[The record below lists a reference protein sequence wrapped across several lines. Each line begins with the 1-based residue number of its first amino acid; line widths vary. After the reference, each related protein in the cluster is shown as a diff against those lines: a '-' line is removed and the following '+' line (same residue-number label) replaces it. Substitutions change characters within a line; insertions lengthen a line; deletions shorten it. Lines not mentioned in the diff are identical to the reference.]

1 MELLLG
7 NTEDAL
13 ESGDVRTKQ
22 QRIAK
27 LAGLMPEAGFTS
39 LAYYIDLEWMYEAY
53 KRVRKDGAAGV
64 DGVTAEEYEK
74 DLDGNLRSL
83 LERFKSGRYYAPPV
97 KRVYIP
103 KGDGRKRPIGIPALE
118 DKILQRAVVMVLEP
132 LFEADFLEVSYGFRP
147 GRSVHDA
154 LEALWEK
161 VMEMGGCWVL
171 EVDIKSYFDTVEH
184 SFLREFV
191 KKRVRDGVILRTI
204 GKWLKAGV
212 MEDGAIHYPSKGTPQ
227 GGVISPLLSNIYLHE
242 VLDVWFEQEVRPR
255 LRGMAALIRF
265 ADDYVIL
272 CTSERDAHRIG
283 AVLAKRFGKHGLS
296 IHEEK
301 TRLLNF
307 YRPSG
312 EGKKSETF
320 VFLGFTHY
328 WGLSRKGNWVVKRK
342 TAKKKLK
349 AAIRRVYQWCKHHRH
364 DPVKEQW
371 SALGKKLIGHY
382 QFYGITCN
390 WRSLNSFYVAVKRSW
405 RKWLD
410 RRSRGKDMPWERFQ
424 RLLARYPLPRPRIT
438 HRYA

>member
-227 GGVISPLLSNIYLHE
+227 G
-242 VLDVWFEQEVRPR
+242 
-255 LRGMAALIRF
+255 
-265 ADDYVIL
+265 
-272 CTSERDAHRIG
+272 
-283 AVLAKRFGKHGLS
+283 
-296 IHEEK
+296 
-301 TRLLNF
+301 
-307 YRPSG
+307 
-312 EGKKSETF
+312 
-320 VFLGFTHY
+320 
-328 WGLSRKGNWVVKRK
+328 
-342 TAKKKLK
+342 
-349 AAIRRVYQWCKHHRH
+349 
-364 DPVKEQW
+364 
-371 SALGKKLIGHY
+371 
-382 QFYGITCN
+382 
-390 WRSLNSFYVAVKRSW
+390 
-405 RKWLD
+405 
-410 RRSRGKDMPWERFQ
+410 
-424 RLLARYPLPRPRIT
+424 LARVLRKEV
-438 HRYA
+438 